1 MAQTVTQNIFTDL
14 PSKKPS
20 RKYNTKV
27 QTTDPWEDALE
38 KACKSISD
46 RKQVKS
52 KDSDDRFGQFIA
64 DRLRE
69 MAPAAK
75 KGAMSGILQLLFQD
89 SPSDSRFSLVWT
101 IPFIKV
107 LN

>member
-46 RKQVKS
+46 SKQVKIQMIG
-52 KDSDDRFGQFIA
+52 SDNLLLIA
-64 DRLRE
+64 FEKWLQQQ
-69 MAPAAK
+69 K
-75 KGAMSGILQLLFQD
+75 KEQ
-89 SPSDSRFSLVWT
+89 
-101 IPFIKV
+101 
-107 LN
+107 